1 MTALAD
7 GGLTDIIASDLP
19 FALLHRPAVQGDTIE
34 VLQGDIATLHR
45 LDELSVLTDP
55 ADVLALVPYR
65 QIRERGLAC
74 NDDAMP
80 LLALMV
86 RQRYNVQTGQ
96 LIDQLPGSPIDW
108 CDFRFD
114 VSDSEYQRIVRAVI
128 SDEIGAG
135 AGSNFVISRAFTGSI
150 GTNPLAAALSL
161 LRRLLTTEK
170 AAYWTFLVHTGTHT
184 FVGAT
189 PEAHVILD
197 AGQVI
202 MNPISGTYHYP
213 AREPYISELL
223 KFLNDQKEI
232 DELFMVVDEELK
244 MMSRVCPN
252 GAVVSGPRLKEMAHL
267 AHTEYILRGQS
278 RMGPADLLRETM
290 FAPTVMGSP
299 LINASRVITR
309 YERGGRGYYSGV
321 IALID
326 KDPTGQARMDSAIL
340 IRTAVV
346 DAAGRASIGVGST
359 LVRCSDPERETDE
372 TFAKAAALVGG
383 ASITSHP
390 PAPETSA
397 AIVAALAERNDVAS
411 KFWFAQRSPSRPS
424 WPVHAGHRTLLID
437 AEDDFTAM
445 LATILESLGL
455 FVSIADS
462 WSGFTPDDH
471 DLVIF
476 GPGPGDPTAR
486 HDSRIEALRHGMQ
499 TMLERAEPFVAVC
512 LSHQILCAMLGMPIE
527 RLERPNQGVG
537 RDVMV
542 FGKRVRVGFYNT
554 FVARSGVDSVNSHL
568 AGHVEVSRNP
578 YSREVYALRG
588 NRFDSLQ
595 FHPESV
601 LSRDGREIL
610 AATVHRLLAN
620 RTSHA
625 AAG

>member
-1 MTALAD
+1 MTALA
-7 GGLTDIIASDLP
+7 GGDLTEIIALGEP
-19 FALLHRPAVQGDTIE
+19 FALLHRPAVRADTIE
-34 VLQGDIATLHR
+34 VLRGDVATLQR
-45 LDELSVLTDP
+45 LDELSGL
-55 ADVLALVPYR
+55 ADSTEVLALVPYR
-65 QIRERGLAC
+65 QISERGLFC

-86 RQRYNVQTGQ
+86 RERDSVQTAL
-96 LIDQLPGSPIDW
+96 LIDQLPASPIDW
-108 CDFRFD
+108 SDFRFD

-135 AGSNFVISRAFTGSI
+135 AGSNFVISRAFMGSF
-150 GTNPLAAALSL
+150 GTNPLPAALSL
-161 LRRLLTTEK
+161 LQRLLTTEK

-189 PEAHVILD
+189 PEAHVVLD

-213 AREPYISELL
+213 AQEPYVSGLL
-223 KFLNDQKEI
+223 EFLNDQKEI

-252 GAVVSGPRLKEMAHL
+252 GAVVSGPWLKEMAHL
-267 AHTEYILRGQS
+267 AHTEYVLRGQS
-278 RMGPADLLRETM
+278 HLGPADLLRETM

-299 LINASRVITR
+299 LVSASRVITR
-309 YERGGRGYYSGV
+309 YETGGRGYYSGV

-326 KDPTGQARMDSAIL
+326 KDPMGRARMDSAIL

-346 DAAGRASIGVGST
+346 DAKGRARIGVGST

-383 ASITSHP
+383 PCVTSRP
-390 PAPETSA
+390 PAQAASA

-411 KFWFAQRSPSRPS
+411 KFWFAQRSANRPS
-424 WPVHAGHRTLLID
+424 WPVGAGHRTLLID

-445 LATILESLGL
+445 VATILESLGL
-455 FVSIADS
+455 LVSIADS
-462 WSGFTPDDH
+462 LCGFAPDDH

-476 GPGPGDPTAR
+476 GPGPGDPAAR
-486 HDSRIEALRHGMQ
+486 HDPRIEALHHGMQ

-512 LSHQILCAMLGMPIE
+512 LSHQILCGMLGMPIE

-537 RDVMV
+537 RDVLV

-554 FVARSGVDSVNSHL
+554 FVARSGVDSFDSDL
-568 AGHVEVSRNP
+568 AGHVEVSRNAC
-578 YSREVYALRG
+578 SGEVYALRG
-588 NRFDSLQ
+588 SQFDSLQ

-601 LSRDGREIL
+601 LSRDGRAIL